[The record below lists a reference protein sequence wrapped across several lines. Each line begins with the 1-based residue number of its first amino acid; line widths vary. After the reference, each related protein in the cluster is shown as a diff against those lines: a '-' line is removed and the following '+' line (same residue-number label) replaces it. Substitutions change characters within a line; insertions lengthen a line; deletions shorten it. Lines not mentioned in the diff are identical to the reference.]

1 MTTST
6 LHEQTARLSEAEII
20 GLTDYEQPAKQLEVL
35 HSRGFA
41 RAWIGRHGRVILERT
56 HDDAVCRNEYAQPK
70 PRLSANLD
78 FMRQA

>member
-1 MTTST
+1 MTVN
-6 LHEQTARLSEAEII
+6 LSEAE
-20 GLTDYEQPAKQLEVL
+20 LTAITGYEQPAKQINVL

-56 HDDAVCRNEYAQPK
+56 HYDAVCRNEYAQPK

-78 FMRQA
+78 FMKPRSAIA

>member
-20 GLTDYEQPAKQLEVL
+20 GLTDYEQPAKQISVL

-56 HDDAVCRNEYAQPK
+56 HYDAVCRNEYAQPK
-70 PRLSANLD
+70 LKPLVNLE

>member
-20 GLTDYEQPAKQLEVL
+20 GLTDYEQPAKQINVL

-41 RAWIGRHGRVILERT
+41 RAWLVRW
-56 HDDAVCRNEYAQPK
+56 P
-70 PRLSANLD
+70 
-78 FMRQA
+78 